1 MQALTKS
8 QLAAAAG
15 VHRNTLARW
24 LKEPFMA
31 EQLRQLHLS
40 PKAKKL
46 PAKAVKIICT
56 HYVIDID

>member
-1 MQALTKS
+1 MTKS
-8 QLAAAAG
+8 QLAQAAG

-24 LKEPFMA
+24 LKEPFVA
-31 EQLRQLHLS
+31 QQLSQLHLP
-40 PKAKKL
+40 PKARKL